1 MTWRSSLAA
10 HDGRAGLVF
19 GRAASRTQAGPQRF
33 GASFV
38 ASGANAFSMIAVV
51 RRTVEDACL
60 RLGGDPEL
68 ASSLGVAAHELFEN
82 AIKYVDDGQVTV
94 DLSLGRVGSKLETTV
109 RASNTASPDRLRQL
123 AVVGAGIA
131 DARDRMSY
139 YRDRMIAVASV
150 AEGSGLGLAR
160 ILGET
165 NLQLMI
171 AVDGRLACVEA
182 SQTTELG
189 GAP

>member
-109 RASNTASPDRLRQL
+109 RTSNTASPDRLRQL

-131 DARDRMSY
+131 DARERMSY

>member
-10 HDGRAGLVF
+10 HGGRTALAQS
-19 GRAASRTQAGPQRF
+19 RAAARSSAGPQRF
-33 GASFV
+33 SASFV
-38 ASGANAFSMIAVV
+38 AHGSNGFSMIAVV

-68 ASSLGVAAHELFEN
+68 ASCLGVAAHELLEN
-82 AIKYVDDGQVTV
+82 AIKYADDGQVTV
-94 DLSLGRVGSKLETTV
+94 ELSLVRAGFKLETTV
-109 RASNTASPDRLRQL
+109 SASNTANPARLRQL
-123 AVVGAGIA
+123 EVVGAGIA
-131 DARDRMSY
+131 EARDRTTY
-139 YRDRMIAVASV
+139 YRDRMIAVASM

-165 NLQLMI
+165 NLQLTI
-171 AVDGRLACVEA
+171 AIDGRLACVEA

>member
-10 HDGRAGLVF
+10 HDGRAALVF

-171 AVDGRLACVEA
+171 AVDGRLARVEA

>member
-10 HDGRAGLVF
+10 HEGRAALVF

>member
-131 DARDRMSY
+131 DARERMSY

-171 AVDGRLACVEA
+171 AVDGRLARVEA

>member
-1 MTWRSSLAA
+1 
-10 HDGRAGLVF
+10 
-19 GRAASRTQAGPQRF
+19 
-33 GASFV
+33 V

-109 RASNTASPDRLRQL
+109 RTSNTASPDRLRQL

>member
-10 HDGRAGLVF
+10 HDGRAALVF
-19 GRAASRTQAGPQRF
+19 GRGAPRAPAGPQRF
-33 GASFV
+33 AASFV
-38 ASGANAFSMIAVV
+38 ANGSNGFSMIAVV

-60 RLGGDPEL
+60 RLGGDPDL
-68 ASSLGVAAHELFEN
+68 ASCLGVAAHELLEN
-82 AIKYVDDGQVTV
+82 AIKYADDGQVTV
-94 DLSLGRVGSKLETTV
+94 ELAMTRTGPKLETTV
-109 RASNTASPDRLRQL
+109 RASNTASPARLRQL
-123 AVVGAGIA
+123 EVVGQGIA
-131 DARDRMSY
+131 AAQDRVTY

-165 NLQLMI
+165 NLQLSI
-171 AVDGRLACVEA
+171 AIDGRLARVEA
-182 SQTTELG
+182 TQTTELG

>member
-10 HDGRAGLVF
+10 HDGRAALVF

-109 RASNTASPDRLRQL
+109 RTSNTASPDRLRQL

-131 DARDRMSY
+131 DARERMSY

>member
-10 HDGRAGLVF
+10 HDGRAALVF

-131 DARDRMSY
+131 DARERMSY

-171 AVDGRLACVEA
+171 AVDGRLARVEA

>member
-10 HDGRAGLVF
+10 HDGRAALVF

-109 RASNTASPDRLRQL
+109 RTSNTASPDRLRQL

-131 DARDRMSY
+131 DARERMSY

-171 AVDGRLACVEA
+171 AVDGRLARVEA